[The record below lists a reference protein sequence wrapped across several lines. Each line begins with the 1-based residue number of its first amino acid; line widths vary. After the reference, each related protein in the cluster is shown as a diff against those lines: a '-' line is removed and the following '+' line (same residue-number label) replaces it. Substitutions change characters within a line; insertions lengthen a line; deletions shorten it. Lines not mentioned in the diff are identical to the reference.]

1 MFYLLISICISSFL
15 FVIFKLF
22 DVLKINTFQAIV
34 VNYFVAAV
42 LGFYLSNN
50 SVSFQEIP
58 NQPWFLGAFLL
69 GIMFILVFNVMALTS
84 QKNGLSVASVSSKMS
99 VVIAIVFG
107 VWYYE
112 ESLGLVKLLGI
123 LLALIAVYLTSVKEK
138 KETTG
143 KQISLLFPILLFFGS
158 GAIDT
163 SLKFIETTFVEEGGV
178 PLFSATIFGCA
189 FILGIISLLY
199 QIVKGTFRFEFKN
212 ILGGVLLGVPNY
224 FSIVYLLKA
233 LSTDGMES
241 STAFTLNNVGIV
253 ILSTLFGLFI
263 FKEKLIWKNWFGIV
277 IAVVSILLVMS
288 ANGLSLIHI

>member
-22 DVLKINTFQAIV
+22 DVLKVNTFQAIV

-58 NQPWFLGAFLL
+58 NQPWFIGAFLL

-112 ESLGLVKLLGI
+112 ESLGFIKLSGI

-138 KETTG
+138 KETTV
-143 KQISLLFPILLFFGS
+143 KQVSLLFPILLFFGS

-163 SLKFIETTFVEEGGV
+163 SLKFIETSFVEEGGV

-189 FILGIISLLY
+189 FILGMSILLY
-199 QIVKGTFRFEFKN
+199 QMVKGTFRFEFKN
-212 ILGGVLLGVPNY
+212 ILGGILLGVPNY

-263 FKEKLIWKNWFGIV
+263 FKEKLIWKNWLGIV
-277 IAVVSILLVMS
+277 IAIVSILLVMS
-288 ANGLSLIHI
+288 ANE

>member
-1 MFYLLISICISSFL
+1 MFYLLFSICISSFL

-34 VNYFVAAV
+34 VNYLTAAI

-50 SVSFQEIP
+50 SVSFQQIP
-58 NQPWFLGAFLL
+58 SQPWFLGAFLL
-69 GIMFILVFNVMALTS
+69 GIMFILVFNIMALTS

-99 VVIAIVFG
+99 VVIAIIFG

-112 ESLGLVKLLGI
+112 ESIGLVKLIGI
-123 LLALIAVYLTSVKEK
+123 LLALVAVYLTSIKEK
-138 KETTG
+138 NEIVK
-143 KQISLLFPILLFFGS
+143 KNKDFLFPVLLFFGS

-163 SLKFIETTFVEEGGV
+163 SLKYVETSFVAEGGV

-189 FILGIISLLY
+189 FVLGVIVLLY
-199 QIVKGTFRFEFKN
+199 QKVKGILSFEFKS
-212 ILGGVLLGVPNY
+212 ILGGILLGVPNY

-233 LSTDGMES
+233 LSTEGMES

-263 FKEKLIWKNWFGIV
+263 FKEKLISKNWFGII
-277 IAVVSILLVMS
+277 IAIVSIILIMS
-288 ANGLSLIHI
+288 VNG

>member
-1 MFYLLISICISSFL
+1 MVYLLISICISSFL

-34 VNYFVAAV
+34 VNYFTAAV

-50 SVSFQEIP
+50 SVSFTEIP
-58 NQPWFLGAFLL
+58 YQPWFFGAFLL
-69 GIMFILVFNVMALTS
+69 GIMFILVFNIMALTS

-112 ESLGLVKLLGI
+112 ENLSLLKFIGI
-123 LLALIAVYLTSVKEK
+123 LLALIAVYLTSSKEK
-138 KETTG
+138 NGIVQKN
-143 KQISLLFPILLFFGS
+143 KDFLFPILLFFGS

-163 SLKFIETTFVEEGGV
+163 SLKYVETSFVEEGGV

-189 FILGIISLLY
+189 FVLGVIVLMYQKIKGILSFELKSIFGGI
-199 QIVKGTFRFEFKN
+199 
-212 ILGGVLLGVPNY
+212 LLGVPNY

-233 LSTDGMES
+233 LSTEGMES
-241 STAFTLNNVGIV
+241 SSAFTLNNVGIV

-263 FKEKLIWKNWFGIV
+263 FKEKLIIKNWLGIG
-277 IAVVSILLVMS
+277 IAVVSIILIMS
-288 ANGLSLIHI
+288 VNG

>member
-22 DVLKINTFQAIV
+22 DVLKVNTFQAIV

-58 NQPWFLGAFLL
+58 NQPWFIGAFLL
-69 GIMFILVFNVMALTS
+69 GIMFILVFNIMALTS

-112 ESLGLVKLLGI
+112 ESLGFIKLLGI

-138 KETTG
+138 KETTV
-143 KQISLLFPILLFFGS
+143 KQVSLLFPILLFFGS

-163 SLKFIETTFVEEGGV
+163 SLKFIETRFVEEGGV

-189 FILGIISLLY
+189 FILGMIILLY

-212 ILGGVLLGVPNY
+212 ILGGILLGVPNY

-263 FKEKLIWKNWFGIV
+263 FKEKLIWKNWLGIV
-277 IAVVSILLVMS
+277 IAIVSILLVMS
-288 ANGLSLIHI
+288 TNG

>member
-1 MFYLLISICISSFL
+1 MFYLLFSICISSFL

-34 VNYFVAAV
+34 VNYLTAAI

-50 SVSFQEIP
+50 SVSFQQIP
-58 NQPWFLGAFLL
+58 SQPWFLGAFLL

-99 VVIAIVFG
+99 VVIAIIFG

-112 ESLGLVKLLGI
+112 ESIGLVKLIGI
-123 LLALIAVYLTSVKEK
+123 LLALVAVYLTSIKEK
-138 KETTG
+138 NEIVK
-143 KQISLLFPILLFFGS
+143 KNKDFLFPVLLFFGS

-163 SLKFIETTFVEEGGV
+163 SLKYVETSFVAEGGV

-189 FILGIISLLY
+189 FVLGVIVLLY
-199 QIVKGTFRFEFKN
+199 QKVKGILSFEFKS
-212 ILGGVLLGVPNY
+212 ILGGILLGVPNY

-233 LSTDGMES
+233 LSTEGMEI

-263 FKEKLIWKNWFGIV
+263 FKEKLISKNWFGII
-277 IAVVSILLVMS
+277 IAIVSIILIMS
-288 ANGLSLIHI
+288 VNG

>member
-1 MFYLLISICISSFL
+1 MFYLLFSICISSFL

-34 VNYFVAAV
+34 VNYLTAAV
-42 LGFYLSNN
+42 LGFNLSNN
-50 SVSFQEIP
+50 SISFQEIP
-58 NQPWFLGAFLL
+58 SQPWFLGAFLL

-99 VVIAIVFG
+99 VVIAIIFG

-112 ESLGLVKLLGI
+112 ESIGLVKLIGI
-123 LLALIAVYLTSVKEK
+123 LLALVAVYLTSIKEK
-138 KETTG
+138 NEVVK
-143 KQISLLFPILLFFGS
+143 KNKDFLFPILLFFGS

-163 SLKFIETTFVEEGGV
+163 SLKYVETSFVAEGGV

-189 FILGIISLLY
+189 FVLGVIVLTY
-199 QIVKGTFRFEFKN
+199 QKVKGILSFEFKS
-212 ILGGVLLGVPNY
+212 ILGGILLGVPNY

-233 LSTDGMES
+233 LSTEGMES

-263 FKEKLIWKNWFGIV
+263 FKEKLISKNWFGIV
-277 IAVVSILLVMS
+277 IAIVSIILIMS
-288 ANGLSLIHI
+288 VNG

>member
-1 MFYLLISICISSFL
+1 MFYLLFSICISSFL

-34 VNYFVAAV
+34 VNYLTAAV
-42 LGFYLSNN
+42 LGFNLSNN
-50 SVSFQEIP
+50 SISFQEIP
-58 NQPWFLGAFLL
+58 SQPWFLGAFLL
-69 GIMFILVFNVMALTS
+69 GIMFILVFNIMALTS

-99 VVIAIVFG
+99 VVIAIIFG

-112 ESLGLVKLLGI
+112 ESIGLVKLIGI
-123 LLALIAVYLTSVKEK
+123 LLALVAVYLTSIKEK
-138 KETTG
+138 NEVVK
-143 KQISLLFPILLFFGS
+143 KNKDFLFPILLFFGS

-163 SLKFIETTFVEEGGV
+163 SLKYVETSFVAEGGV

-189 FILGIISLLY
+189 FVLGVIVLTY
-199 QIVKGTFRFEFKN
+199 QKVKGILSFEFKS
-212 ILGGVLLGVPNY
+212 ILGGILLGVPNY

-233 LSTDGMES
+233 LSTEGMES

-263 FKEKLIWKNWFGIV
+263 FKEKLISKNWFGIV
-277 IAVVSILLVMS
+277 IAIVSIILIMS
-288 ANGLSLIHI
+288 VNG

>member
-1 MFYLLISICISSFL
+1 MFYLLFSICISSFL

-22 DVLKINTFQAIV
+22 DVLRINTFQAIV
-34 VNYFVAAV
+34 VNYLTAAV
-42 LGFYLSNN
+42 LGFNLSNN
-50 SVSFQEIP
+50 SISFQEIP
-58 NQPWFLGAFLL
+58 SQPWFLGAFLL

-99 VVIAIVFG
+99 VVIAIIFG

-112 ESLGLVKLLGI
+112 ESIGLVKLIGI
-123 LLALIAVYLTSVKEK
+123 LLALVAVYLTSIKEK
-138 KETTG
+138 NEVVK
-143 KQISLLFPILLFFGS
+143 KNKDFLFPILLFFGS

-163 SLKFIETTFVEEGGV
+163 SLKYVETSFVAEGGV

-189 FILGIISLLY
+189 FVLGVIVLTY
-199 QIVKGTFRFEFKN
+199 QKVKGILSFEFKS
-212 ILGGVLLGVPNY
+212 ILGGILLGVPNY

-233 LSTDGMES
+233 LSTEGMES

-263 FKEKLIWKNWFGIV
+263 FKEKLISKNWFGIV
-277 IAVVSILLVMS
+277 IAIVSIILIMS
-288 ANGLSLIHI
+288 VNG

>member
-1 MFYLLISICISSFL
+1 MFYLLFSICISSFL

-34 VNYFVAAV
+34 VNYLTAAI

-50 SVSFQEIP
+50 SVSFQQIP
-58 NQPWFLGAFLL
+58 SQPWFLGAFLL

-99 VVIAIVFG
+99 VVIAIIFG

-112 ESLGLVKLLGI
+112 ESIGLVKLIGI
-123 LLALIAVYLTSVKEK
+123 LLALVAVYLTSIKEK
-138 KETTG
+138 NEIVK
-143 KQISLLFPILLFFGS
+143 KNKDFLFPVLLFFGS

-163 SLKFIETTFVEEGGV
+163 SLKYVETSFVAEGGV

-189 FILGIISLLY
+189 FGLGVIVLLY
-199 QIVKGTFRFEFKN
+199 QKVKGILSFEFKS
-212 ILGGVLLGVPNY
+212 ILGGILLGVPNY

-233 LSTDGMES
+233 LSTEGMES

-263 FKEKLIWKNWFGIV
+263 FKEKLISKNWFGII
-277 IAVVSILLVMS
+277 IAIVSIILIMS
-288 ANGLSLIHI
+288 VNG

>member
-1 MFYLLISICISSFL
+1 MVYLLISICISSFL

-34 VNYFVAAV
+34 VNYLTAAI

-50 SVSFQEIP
+50 SVSFQHIP
-58 NQPWFLGAFLL
+58 SQPWFLCAFLL
-69 GIMFILVFNVMALTS
+69 GIMFILVFNIMALTS
-84 QKNGLSVASVSSKMS
+84 KKNGLSVASVSSKMS
-99 VVIAIVFG
+99 VVIAIIFG

-112 ESLGLVKLLGI
+112 ESIGLVKLIGI
-123 LLALIAVYLTSVKEK
+123 LLALVAVYLTSIKEK
-138 KETTG
+138 NEIVK
-143 KQISLLFPILLFFGS
+143 KNKDFLFPVLLFFGS

-163 SLKFIETTFVEEGGV
+163 SLKYVETSFVAEGGV

-189 FILGIISLLY
+189 FVLGVIVLLY
-199 QIVKGTFRFEFKN
+199 QKVKGILSFEFKS
-212 ILGGVLLGVPNY
+212 ILGGILLGVPNY

-233 LSTDGMES
+233 LSTEGMES

-263 FKEKLIWKNWFGIV
+263 FKEKLISKNWFV
-277 IAVVSILLVMS
+277 IIIAIVSIILIMS
-288 ANGLSLIHI
+288 VNG

>member
-22 DVLKINTFQAIV
+22 DVLKVNTFQAIV

-58 NQPWFLGAFLL
+58 NQPWFIGAFLL

-107 VWYYE
+107 VLYYE
-112 ESLGLVKLLGI
+112 ESLGFIKLSGI

-138 KETTG
+138 KETTV
-143 KQISLLFPILLFFGS
+143 KQVSLLFPILLFFGS

-163 SLKFIETTFVEEGGV
+163 SLKFIETSFVEEGGV

-189 FILGIISLLY
+189 FILGMTILLY

-212 ILGGVLLGVPNY
+212 ILGGILLGVPNY

-263 FKEKLIWKNWFGIV
+263 FKEKLIWKNWLGIV
-277 IAVVSILLVMS
+277 IAIVSILLVMS
-288 ANGLSLIHI
+288 TNG

>member
-1 MFYLLISICISSFL
+1 MFYLLFSICISSFL

-34 VNYFVAAV
+34 VNYLTAAI

-50 SVSFQEIP
+50 SVSFQQIP
-58 NQPWFLGAFLL
+58 SQPWFLGAFLL
-69 GIMFILVFNVMALTS
+69 GIIFILVFNIMALTS

-99 VVIAIVFG
+99 VVIAIIFG

-112 ESLGLVKLLGI
+112 ESIGLVKLIGI
-123 LLALIAVYLTSVKEK
+123 LLALVAVYLTSIKEK
-138 KETTG
+138 NEIVK
-143 KQISLLFPILLFFGS
+143 KNKDFLFPVLLFFGS

-163 SLKFIETTFVEEGGV
+163 SLKYVETSFVAEGGV

-189 FILGIISLLY
+189 FVLGVIVLLY
-199 QIVKGTFRFEFKN
+199 QKVKGILSFEFKS
-212 ILGGVLLGVPNY
+212 ILGGILLGVPNY

-233 LSTDGMES
+233 LSTEGMES

-263 FKEKLIWKNWFGIV
+263 FKEKLISKNWFGII
-277 IAVVSILLVMS
+277 IAIVSIILIMS
-288 ANGLSLIHI
+288 VNG

>member
-1 MFYLLISICISSFL
+1 MFYLLFSICISSFL

-34 VNYFVAAV
+34 VNYLTAAI

-50 SVSFQEIP
+50 SVSFQQIP
-58 NQPWFLGAFLL
+58 SQPWFLGAFLL
-69 GIMFILVFNVMALTS
+69 GIMFVLVFNVMALTS

-99 VVIAIVFG
+99 VVIAIIFG

-112 ESLGLVKLLGI
+112 ESIGLVKLIGI
-123 LLALIAVYLTSVKEK
+123 LLALVAVYLTSIKEK
-138 KETTG
+138 NEIVK
-143 KQISLLFPILLFFGS
+143 KNKDFLFPVLLFFGS

-163 SLKFIETTFVEEGGV
+163 SLKYVETSFVAEGGV

-189 FILGIISLLY
+189 FVLGVIVLLY
-199 QIVKGTFRFEFKN
+199 QKVKGILSFEFKS

-233 LSTDGMES
+233 LSTEGMES

-263 FKEKLIWKNWFGIV
+263 FKEKLISKNWFGII
-277 IAVVSILLVMS
+277 IAIVSIILIMS
-288 ANGLSLIHI
+288 VNG

>member
-1 MFYLLISICISSFL
+1 MFYLLFSICISSFL

-34 VNYFVAAV
+34 VNYLTAAI

-50 SVSFQEIP
+50 SVSFQQIP
-58 NQPWFLGAFLL
+58 SQPWFLGAFLL

-99 VVIAIVFG
+99 VVIAIIFG
-107 VWYYE
+107 VWFYE
-112 ESLGLVKLLGI
+112 ESIGLVKLIGI
-123 LLALIAVYLTSVKEK
+123 LLALVAVYLTSIKEK
-138 KETTG
+138 NEIVK
-143 KQISLLFPILLFFGS
+143 KNKDFLFPVLLFFGS

-163 SLKFIETTFVEEGGV
+163 SLKYVETSFVAEGGV

-189 FILGIISLLY
+189 FVLGVIVLLY
-199 QIVKGTFRFEFKN
+199 QKVKGILSFEFKS
-212 ILGGVLLGVPNY
+212 ILGGILLGVPNY

-233 LSTDGMES
+233 LSTEGMES

-263 FKEKLIWKNWFGIV
+263 FKEKLVSKNWFGII
-277 IAVVSILLVMS
+277 IAIVSIILIMS
-288 ANGLSLIHI
+288 VNG

>member
-15 FVIFKLF
+15 FVIFKLS
-22 DVLKINTFQAIV
+22 DVLKVNTFQAIV

-58 NQPWFLGAFLL
+58 NQPWFIGAFLL

-112 ESLGLVKLLGI
+112 ESLGFIKLLGI

-138 KETTG
+138 KETTV
-143 KQISLLFPILLFFGS
+143 KQVSLLFPILLFFGS

-163 SLKFIETTFVEEGGV
+163 SLKFIETRFVEEGGV

-189 FILGIISLLY
+189 FILGMIILLY
-199 QIVKGTFRFEFKN
+199 QIIRGAFRLEFKN
-212 ILGGVLLGVPNY
+212 ILGGILLGVPNY

-263 FKEKLIWKNWFGIV
+263 FKEKLIWKNWLGIV
-277 IAVVSILLVMS
+277 IAIVSILLVMS
-288 ANGLSLIHI
+288 TNG

>member
-22 DVLKINTFQAIV
+22 DVLKVNTFQAIV

-58 NQPWFLGAFLL
+58 NQPWFIGAFLL
-69 GIMFILVFNVMALTS
+69 GIMFILVFNIMALTS

-112 ESLGLVKLLGI
+112 ESLGFIKLLGI

-138 KETTG
+138 KETTV
-143 KQISLLFPILLFFGS
+143 KQVSLLFPILLFFGS

-163 SLKFIETTFVEEGGV
+163 SLKFIETRFVEEGGV

-189 FILGIISLLY
+189 FILGMIILLY
-199 QIVKGTFRFEFKN
+199 QIIRGAFRLEFKN
-212 ILGGVLLGVPNY
+212 ILGGILLGVPNY

-263 FKEKLIWKNWFGIV
+263 FKEKLISKNWLGIV
-277 IAVVSILLVMS
+277 IAIVSILLVMS
-288 ANGLSLIHI
+288 TNG

>member
-1 MFYLLISICISSFL
+1 
-15 FVIFKLF
+15 LF

-34 VNYFVAAV
+34 VNYLTAAI

-50 SVSFQEIP
+50 SVSFQQIP
-58 NQPWFLGAFLL
+58 SQPWFLGAFLL

-99 VVIAIVFG
+99 VVIAIIFG

-112 ESLGLVKLLGI
+112 ESIGLVKLIGI
-123 LLALIAVYLTSVKEK
+123 LLALVAVYLTSIKEK
-138 KETTG
+138 NEIVK
-143 KQISLLFPILLFFGS
+143 KNKDFLFPVLLFFGS

-163 SLKFIETTFVEEGGV
+163 SLKYVETSFVAEGGV

-189 FILGIISLLY
+189 FGLGVIVLLY
-199 QIVKGTFRFEFKN
+199 QKVKGILSFEFKS
-212 ILGGVLLGVPNY
+212 ILGGILLGVPNY

-233 LSTDGMES
+233 LSTEGMES

-263 FKEKLIWKNWFGIV
+263 FKEKLISKNWFGII
-277 IAVVSILLVMS
+277 IAIVSIILIMS
-288 ANGLSLIHI
+288 VNG

>member
-22 DVLKINTFQAIV
+22 DVLKVNTFQAIV

-58 NQPWFLGAFLL
+58 NQPWFIGAFLL
-69 GIMFILVFNVMALTS
+69 GIMFILVFNIMALTS

-99 VVIAIVFG
+99 VVFAIVFG

-112 ESLGLVKLLGI
+112 ESLGFIKLLGI

-138 KETTG
+138 KETTV
-143 KQISLLFPILLFFGS
+143 KQVSLLFPILLFFGS

-163 SLKFIETTFVEEGGV
+163 SLKFIETRFVEEGGV

-189 FILGIISLLY
+189 FILGMIILLY
-199 QIVKGTFRFEFKN
+199 QIIRGAFRLEFKN
-212 ILGGVLLGVPNY
+212 ILGGILLGVPNY

-263 FKEKLIWKNWFGIV
+263 FKEKLIWKNWLGIV
-277 IAVVSILLVMS
+277 IAIVSILLVMS
-288 ANGLSLIHI
+288 TNG

>member
-1 MFYLLISICISSFL
+1 MFYLLFSICISSFL

-34 VNYFVAAV
+34 VNYLTAAI

-50 SVSFQEIP
+50 SVSFQQIP
-58 NQPWFLGAFLL
+58 SQPWFLGAFLL
-69 GIMFILVFNVMALTS
+69 GIMFILVFNIMALTS

-99 VVIAIVFG
+99 VVIAIIFG

-112 ESLGLVKLLGI
+112 ESIGLVKLIGI
-123 LLALIAVYLTSVKEK
+123 LLALVAVYLTSIKEK
-138 KETTG
+138 NEIVK
-143 KQISLLFPILLFFGS
+143 KNKDFLFPVLLFFGS

-163 SLKFIETTFVEEGGV
+163 SLKYVETSFVAEGGV

-189 FILGIISLLY
+189 FVLGVIVLLY
-199 QIVKGTFRFEFKN
+199 QKVKGILSFEFKS

-233 LSTDGMES
+233 LSTEGMES

-263 FKEKLIWKNWFGIV
+263 FKEKLINKNWFGII
-277 IAVVSILLVMS
+277 IAIVSIILIMS
-288 ANGLSLIHI
+288 VNG

>member
-50 SVSFQEIP
+50 SVSLQEIP

-112 ESLGLVKLLGI
+112 ESLGFVKLFGI

-138 KETTG
+138 KETTV
-143 KQISLLFPILLFFGS
+143 KQVSLLFPILLFFGS

-189 FILGIISLLY
+189 FILGMTILLY

-212 ILGGVLLGVPNY
+212 ILGGILLGVPNY

-263 FKEKLIWKNWFGIV
+263 FKEKLILKNWLGIV
-277 IAVVSILLVMS
+277 IAIVSILLVMS
-288 ANGLSLIHI
+288 TNG

>member
-1 MFYLLISICISSFL
+1 MFYLLFSICISSFL

-34 VNYFVAAV
+34 VNYLTAAI

-50 SVSFQEIP
+50 SVSFQQIP
-58 NQPWFLGAFLL
+58 SQPWFLGAFLL

-99 VVIAIVFG
+99 VVIAIIFG

-112 ESLGLVKLLGI
+112 ESIGLVKLIGI
-123 LLALIAVYLTSVKEK
+123 LLALVAVYLTSIKEK
-138 KETTG
+138 NEIVK
-143 KQISLLFPILLFFGS
+143 KNKDFLFPVLLFFCS

-163 SLKFIETTFVEEGGV
+163 SLKYVETSFVAEGGV

-189 FILGIISLLY
+189 FVLGVIVLLY
-199 QIVKGTFRFEFKN
+199 QKVKGILSFEFKS
-212 ILGGVLLGVPNY
+212 ILGGILLGVPNY

-233 LSTDGMES
+233 LSTEGMES

-263 FKEKLIWKNWFGIV
+263 FKEKLISKNWFGII
-277 IAVVSILLVMS
+277 IAIVSIILIMS
-288 ANGLSLIHI
+288 VNG

>member
-22 DVLKINTFQAIV
+22 DVLKVNTFQAIV

-69 GIMFILVFNVMALTS
+69 GIMFILVFNVMAQTS

-112 ESLGLVKLLGI
+112 ESLGFVKLFGI

-138 KETTG
+138 KEKKETTE
-143 KQISLLFPILLFFGS
+143 KQVSLLFPILLFIGS

-163 SLKFIETTFVEEGGV
+163 SLKFVETTFVQQGGV

-189 FILGIISLLY
+189 FILGMSILLY
-199 QIVKGTFRFEFKN
+199 QMVKGTFRFEFKN
-212 ILGGVLLGVPNY
+212 ILGGILLGVPNY

-263 FKEKLIWKNWFGIV
+263 FKEKLIWKNWLGIV
-277 IAVVSILLVMS
+277 IAIVSILLVMS
-288 ANGLSLIHI
+288 ANE

>member
-22 DVLKINTFQAIV
+22 DVLNVNTFQAIV

-58 NQPWFLGAFLL
+58 NQPWFIGAFLL

-112 ESLGLVKLLGI
+112 ESLGFIKLSGI

-138 KETTG
+138 KETTV
-143 KQISLLFPILLFFGS
+143 KQVSLLFPILLFFGS

-163 SLKFIETTFVEEGGV
+163 SLKFIETRFVEEGGV

-189 FILGIISLLY
+189 FILGMIILLY
-199 QIVKGTFRFEFKN
+199 QIIKGAFRLEFKN
-212 ILGGVLLGVPNY
+212 ILGGILLGVPNY

-233 LSTDGMES
+233 LSTDGIES

-263 FKEKLIWKNWFGIV
+263 FKEKLIWKNWLGIV
-277 IAVVSILLVMS
+277 IAIVSILLVMS
-288 ANGLSLIHI
+288 TNE

>member
-69 GIMFILVFNVMALTS
+69 GIMFILVFNVMAQTS

-112 ESLGLVKLLGI
+112 ESLGFVKLFGI

-138 KETTG
+138 KETTE
-143 KQISLLFPILLFFGS
+143 KQVSLLFPILLFIGS

-163 SLKFIETTFVEEGGV
+163 SLKFVETTFVQQGGV

-189 FILGIISLLY
+189 FILGMSILLY
-199 QIVKGTFRFEFKN
+199 QMVKGTFRFEFKN
-212 ILGGVLLGVPNY
+212 ILGGILLGVPNY

-263 FKEKLIWKNWFGIV
+263 FKEKLIWKNWLGIV
-277 IAVVSILLVMS
+277 IAIVSILLVMS
-288 ANGLSLIHI
+288 ANE

>member
-22 DVLKINTFQAIV
+22 DVLKVNTFQAIV

-58 NQPWFLGAFLL
+58 NQPWFIGAFLL
-69 GIMFILVFNVMALTS
+69 GIMFILVFNIMALTS

-112 ESLGLVKLLGI
+112 ESLGFIKLSGI

-138 KETTG
+138 KETTV
-143 KQISLLFPILLFFGS
+143 KQVSLLFPILLFFGS

-163 SLKFIETTFVEEGGV
+163 SLKFIETSFVEEGGV

-189 FILGIISLLY
+189 FILGMTILLY

-212 ILGGVLLGVPNY
+212 ILGGILLGVPNY

-263 FKEKLIWKNWFGIV
+263 FKEKLIWKNWLGIV
-277 IAVVSILLVMS
+277 IAIVSILLVMS
-288 ANGLSLIHI
+288 TNG

>member
-22 DVLKINTFQAIV
+22 DVLKVNTFQAIV

-58 NQPWFLGAFLL
+58 NQPWFIGAFLL

-112 ESLGLVKLLGI
+112 ESLGFIKLLGI

-138 KETTG
+138 KETTV
-143 KQISLLFPILLFFGS
+143 KQVSLLFPILLFFGS

-163 SLKFIETTFVEEGGV
+163 SLKFIETRFVEEGGV

-189 FILGIISLLY
+189 FILGMIILLY
-199 QIVKGTFRFEFKN
+199 QIIRGAFRLEFKN
-212 ILGGVLLGVPNY
+212 ILGGILLGVPNY

-263 FKEKLIWKNWFGIV
+263 FKEKLISKNWLGIV
-277 IAVVSILLVMS
+277 IAIVSILLVMS
-288 ANGLSLIHI
+288 TNG